1 MGKEEAAVQTSIIN
15 YLVWLGAW
23 VVKTIATTKN
33 GTPDVLA
40 CLNGRFIGIEVK
52 KPGGKA
58 SPLQKVQL
66 RKIKEAGGLSITA
79 DNLNDVKIM
88 LESSGILK

>member
-1 MGKEEAAVQTSIIN
+1 MGAEEAKVQTSIIN
-15 YLVWLGAW
+15 WLVFLGAW

-52 KPGGKA
+52 KPGGKP
-58 SPLQKVQL
+58 SPLQRVQL
-66 RKIKEAGGLSITA
+66 RKIREAGGVGFTS
-79 DNLNDVKIM
+79 DNLDDVKDQLNHLM
-88 LESSGILK
+88 ES

>member
-1 MGKEEAAVQTSIIN
+1 MGKEEAKVQTAIIN

-40 CLNGRFIGIEVK
+40 CLNGRFIGVEVK

-58 SPLQKVQL
+58 DPLQRVQL
-66 RKIKEAGGLSITA
+66 RKIVEAGGLAMTA
-79 DNLNDVKIM
+79 DSLEGVKTM